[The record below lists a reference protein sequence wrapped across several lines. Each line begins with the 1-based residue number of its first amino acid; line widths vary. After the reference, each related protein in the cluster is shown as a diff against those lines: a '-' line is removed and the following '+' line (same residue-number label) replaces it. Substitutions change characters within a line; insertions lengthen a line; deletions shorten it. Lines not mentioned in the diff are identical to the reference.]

1 MATNSLSFYYLE
13 MSKFLPHFWRT
24 VLLDIGFLV
33 ELFSLWIYWPDAF
46 WPPKVLVRNLSA
58 YCRSLVCD
66 NSLSLLLSGL
76 CLAFA
81 SLIIMCFSTS
91 LSIFTLECIDLLGC
105 FIFIFFMTFQMFLAI
120 VSLPLCHFLWDS
132 PDMVFHLM
140 VAHRSLRLC
149 SLQSFF
155 SVSDSISTVLSSST
169 LILLP
174 ARICLWIP
182 PVKFLFS
189 FQLQN
194 FLVSF

>member
-1 MATNSLSFYYLE
+1 M
-13 MSKFLPHFWRT
+13 
-24 VLLDIGFLV
+24 
-33 ELFSLWIYWPDAF
+33 
-46 WPPKVLVRNLSA
+46 RNLSA

-105 FIFIFFMTFQMFLAI
+105 FIFIFFMTFPMFLAI

-149 SLQSFF
+149 SFYLFF
-155 SVSDSISTVLSSST
+155 FFLLLRFKYLLSLIHISEPTRRVDGSRMPSS
-169 LILLP
+169 
-174 ARICLWIP
+174 A
-182 PVKFLFS
+182 
-189 FQLQN
+189 
-194 FLVSF
+194 